1 MPKKELDARRQRI
14 AAGEPLIAIGT
25 HALLYAEFSRL
36 LVAVIDEQHRFGVD
50 QREALGG
57 GATPHVL
64 HMTATPIPRSLAL
77 TLYGDLD
84 VTVLDELPPGR
95 SPVRTAVVA
104 ESRRE
109 DGYRWIVE
117 QVQAGPPGVHRLPA
131 GRGLD
136 RRRGAR
142 RRGRGDAP
150 CGGAAAGGLDRL
162 RPRPDEGR
170 RPGRAHAPVR
180 GRASCGVL
188 VATTVIEV
196 GVDVPNASVMV
207 IEDADRFGLS
217 QLHQLRGRV
226 GRGAEQSYCFLYE
239 SQEPTEDGARR
250 LQALVEH
257 ASGFDLAEID
267 LDMRGE
273 GHLLGQLQSGRG
285 DFRHARLS
293 RDRALLE
300 QARNDARA
308 LLDAGGEPLL
318 EAAADERF
326 GALIAGIRRG

>member
-1 MPKKELDARRQRI
+1 MRRF
-14 AAGEPLIAIGT
+14 AAG
-25 HALLYAEFSRL
+25 
-36 LVAVIDEQHRFGVD
+36 
-50 QREALGG
+50 
-57 GATPHVL
+57 
-64 HMTATPIPRSLAL
+64 
-77 TLYGDLD
+77 DL
-84 VTVLDELPPGR
+84 
-95 SPVRTAVVA
+95 
-104 ESRRE
+104 
-109 DGYRWIVE
+109 
-117 QVQAGPPGVHRLPA
+117 
-131 GRGLD
+131 
-136 RRRGAR
+136 
-142 RRGRGDAP
+142 
-150 CGGAAAGGLDRL
+150 
-162 RPRPDEGR
+162 
-170 RPGRAHAPVR
+170 
-180 GRASCGVL
+180 GVL

-293 RDRALLE
+293 AAIASCWSRPA
-300 QARNDARA
+300 ATPASCST
-308 LLDAGGEPLL
+308 
-318 EAAADERF
+318 AAASRCS
-326 GALIAGIRRG
+326 RRPPTSGSAR